1 MSKVSAKWKDFG
13 LRLSMTLNDLEALEC
28 EHRGNAKDI
37 WNKVMDHWLA
47 GGGGCDYPA
56 SWEGLYTLLND
67 LELSEVAKQL
77 EKAVNGQHP

>member
-1 MSKVSAKWKDFG
+1 MKWKGFG
-13 LRLSMTLNDLEALEC
+13 LRLGMTLNDLEALER

-47 GGGGCDYPA
+47 GGSGHDYPA

-67 LELSEVAKQL
+67 LELSEVAKRLQ
-77 EKAVNGQHP
+77 KAVNRHHL